1 MIDKFQSAQV
11 VIEGAGPV
19 GLACS
24 ILLLQNNP
32 DLKLIL
38 IDKNPASDDFLENAD
53 TRGIA
58 ISEGSKQLLQNMD
71 AWVDYAPAIHQVHVS
86 QKGHFGRT
94 VMDCTEIAQHALG
107 HIVRYR
113 DILLSLR
120 NQLRYLESK
129 SNSFI
134 WLKDIDATFSMP
146 SISSNTCLI
155 HADGGLFH
163 EQSAK
168 DIHKDY
174 GQSAL
179 VGWLDVKDVK
189 PNMAWE
195 RFTEDG
201 PIAILPHHQGQNTK
215 NFVWCAPKEKI
226 DQLTHLPDQ
235 EFLTQL
241 KNAVQLPI
249 GHFLSVNQRR
259 SYPLGLN
266 IKKEIIKGNEV
277 WIGNAAQTLHP
288 VAGQGLNL
296 GLRDAFTL
304 ARLLNSIYAKSSI
317 DSIHDVQSTLKEYQK
332 QRSRDRQTTIQVTDL
347 MASVFTSTLFPIVI
361 GRGIALSA
369 LQWLPPIKSL
379 LARQMMFGQR

>member
-1 MIDKFQSAQV
+1 MIDKFQSAQI

-38 IDKNPASDDFLENAD
+38 LDKNPSSDDFLENVD

-58 ISEGSKQLLQNMD
+58 ISEGSKQLLKNMG
-71 AWVDYAPAIHQVHVS
+71 AWVEHAPAIHQVHVS

-94 VMDCTEIAQHALG
+94 IMDGAEIAQDALG

-129 SNSFI
+129 ATSFS
-134 WLKDIDATFSMP
+134 WLRDTKQPFSLP
-146 SISSNTCLI
+146 KLSPKTCLI

-168 DIHKDY
+168 DLYKDY

-179 VGWLDVKDVK
+179 VGWLEVKDVK

-201 PIAILPHHQGQNTK
+201 PIAILPHHQGNNTK
-215 NFVWCAPKEKI
+215 NFVWCAPKAKI
-226 DQLTHLPDQ
+226 DQLTQLPDQ
-235 EFLTQL
+235 EFLMQL
-241 KNAVQLPI
+241 KQAIQLPI
-249 GHFLSVNQRR
+249 GHFLGVHQRK

-266 IKKEIIKGNEV
+266 IKNEIVKGNEV

-296 GLRDAFTL
+296 GLRDAYTL
-304 ARLLNSIYAKSSI
+304 ASLLNSLYTKSTA
-317 DSIHDVQSTLKEYQK
+317 DSIQDVENTLDQYQK
-332 QRSRDRQTTIQVTDL
+332 HRARDRQITIQVTDL
-347 MASVFTSTLFPIVI
+347 MASVFTSTFLPIVI

-369 LQWLPPIKSL
+369 LQWLPPIKNR

>member
-19 GLACS
+19 GLACGV
-24 ILLLQNNP
+24 LLLQSNP
-32 DLKLIL
+32 ALKLIL
-38 IDKNPASDDFLENAD
+38 IDKNPASDDFLTNAD

-58 ISEGSKQLLQNMD
+58 ISEGSKQLLQNMG
-71 AWVDYAPAIHQVHVS
+71 AWVDNAPTIHQVHVS

-120 NQLRYLESK
+120 NQLRRLES
-129 SNSFI
+129 NATSFI
-134 WLKDIDATFSMP
+134 WLRDIDATFSMP
-146 SISSNTCLI
+146 SISPNTCFI

-168 DIHKDY
+168 DLYKDY

-179 VGWLDVKDVK
+179 VGWLEVKDVK

-226 DQLTHLPDQ
+226 DLLNQLPDQ
-235 EFLTQL
+235 EFLSQL
-241 KNAVQLPI
+241 KKAIQLPI
-249 GHFLSVNQRR
+249 GQFLSVHQRK

-266 IKKEIIKGNEV
+266 IKKEIIQDNEV

-296 GLRDAFTL
+296 GLRDAYTL
-304 ARLLNSIYAKSSI
+304 ARLLNSIYTKSTVDSI
-317 DSIHDVQSTLKEYQK
+317 DELKSTLIEYQK
-332 QRSRDRQTTIQVTDL
+332 QRSRDRQATIRVTDL

-369 LQWLPPIKSL
+369 LQWLPPIKNL
-379 LARQMMFGQR
+379 LAKQMMFGQR